1 MTTNLLSTATNISAP
16 NLSGVEDNPEK
27 FFNNFFSVDF
37 SVGASDDA
45 LVSYFESYTDNPT
58 AGRALAA
65 AVAYTA
71 KAQNLDPMVVLAD
84 FQKLSHGQLNSYLA
98 AFLNFNRIPT
108 SQIGIKHTTQ
118 VSPFITR
125 SILP

>member
-1 MTTNLLSTATNISAP
+1 MANNLTTAINVSSP
-16 NLSGVEDNPEK
+16 DLSGIQDNPEK
-27 FFNNFFSVDF
+27 FFNNFFSVEF
-37 SVGASDDA
+37 SVGSSDDA
-45 LVSYFESYTDNPT
+45 LVAYFESYTNNPT

-71 KAQNLDPMVVLAD
+71 KAQNIDPMVVLAD
-84 FQKLSHGQLNSYLA
+84 FQKLSKGQLNSYLA

-108 SQIGIKHTTQ
+108 SQIGIKQGTQ
-118 VSPFITR
+118 TSPYITR